1 MLVLALAPGCVS
13 RPRSGWLDEIPS
25 RPATTP
31 GSTVPPLPNIAA
43 PRVTPQPTALQP
55 PNPLASYPQL
65 LAPQPLAPQPA
76 NPQPVAAPPQLVA
89 IPAAAGPLRSAAPLA
104 PSGVVLASASA
115 TMAEPDD
122 VPVRLPPVDYEP
134 PAFAAVSTLAQDSL
148 TAQPP
153 AEALPGTP
161 EAEDIEARR
170 RAERRLKIPSQLPG
184 ANAPPIIL
192 PPSDFEHPEERR
204 SIIDKLFPSPGEVR
218 PIPWP
223 SAEPGAPATTL
234 AQLEAMATANNPLL
248 VQAAG
253 DVTAARGAAVQAGVH
268 PNPVVGYEADTVG
281 SSFTRNYQGVF
292 GTQTIKTAGKLG
304 LARAAANMALMNAE
318 IQLRQTRID
327 VLTQV
332 RANYYAV
339 LVAREGLLRDTA
351 LERFTMKVYTIQ
363 VEKLK
368 GGEGTG
374 YEPAQLRA
382 IVMQARAAVIQS
394 QNRFVSAWK
403 QLGASVGIPNL
414 PPSRLEGHADAPMPD
429 LDYDK
434 LWAWVLAN
442 HPDVL
447 QARNLAEQAKLN
459 LKLAKVTP
467 VPDLQLYG
475 TFQRD
480 FTAPNFERT
489 SYNMQFGVPLPIFD
503 RNQGNIMTAE
513 GRLRSASQQI
523 RVARNSLAT
532 QLADA
537 FERFQSSRVLAEF
550 YRNQILPDL
559 VRAYRGVYERHQ
571 QEPTEVGFGDVIV
584 AQQNL
589 AAGLTTYI
597 STLGLEWTALTDIA
611 HLLQLDDMRQL
622 FSLTR
627 CEVVPPGAPLPP
639 GPGALPGEPVP
650 GIPGLPGGPLLPGAA
665 APGELPQPGGMP
677 QPALPP
683 MPDNRP
689 GN

>member
-1 MLVLALAPGCVS
+1 M
-13 RPRSGWLDEIPS
+13 
-25 RPATTP
+25 PA
-31 GSTVPPLPNIAA
+31 
-43 PRVTPQPTALQP
+43 R
-55 PNPLASYPQL
+55 
-65 LAPQPLAPQPA
+65 
-76 NPQPVAAPPQLVA
+76 
-89 IPAAAGPLRSAAPLA
+89 AAG
-104 PSGVVLASASA
+104 VWLASASGLA
-115 TMAEPDD
+115 ADEDE
-122 VPVRLPPVDYEP
+122 VPVRLPPVDSAP
-134 PAFAAVSTLAQDSL
+134 VLVGPGLALAQNNMTGQL
-148 TAQPP
+148 P
-153 AEALPGTP
+153 AEAPSVTP

-204 SIIDKLFPSPGEVR
+204 SIIDKLFPSPEQVR
-218 PIPWP
+218 PIPRP
-223 SAEPGAPATTL
+223 GEEPGAPSMTL
-234 AQLEAMATANNPLL
+234 AQLEAMAAANNPLL

-253 DVTAARGAAVQAGVH
+253 DVMAARGAAVQAGVH

-304 LARAAANMALMNAE
+304 LARAAANMGLMNAE

-332 RANYYAV
+332 RTNYYAV
-339 LVAREGLLRDTA
+339 LVAREGLMRDTA

-394 QNRFVSAWK
+394 QNRFISAWK
-403 QLGASVGIPNL
+403 QLAASVGIPNL
-414 PPSRLEGHADAPMPD
+414 PPTRLEGHADAPVPD
-429 LDYDK
+429 LDYEK
-434 LWAWVLAN
+434 MWAWVLNN

-480 FTAPNFERT
+480 FTVPAFERT
-489 SYNMQFGVPLPIFD
+489 SYNMQLGVPLPIFD

-513 GRLRSASQQI
+513 GRLRSAAEQI

-537 FERFQSSRVLAEF
+537 YERFQSSRVLAEF

-571 QEPTEVGFGDVIV
+571 QEPVEVGFGDVIV

-589 AAGLTTYI
+589 ALGLTTYI
-597 STLGLEWTALTDIA
+597 STLGLQWTALTDIA
-611 HLLQLDDMRQL
+611 HLLQLDDMRLL
-622 FSLTR
+622 FQMTR
-627 CEVVPPGAPLPP
+627 TESVP
-639 GPGALPGEPVP
+639 PGEPVLP
-650 GIPGLPGGPLLPGAA
+650 GPAMVPCGPGLPRSS
-665 APGELPQPGGMP
+665 APNNLPQPGGS
-677 QPALPP
+677 LPSLP
-683 MPDNRP
+683 MPENGS